1 MESIFASAQ
10 RFQEDLGDD
19 NLTTEHLVLAMAQD
33 QRFGEI
39 MSVAEGL
46 DSDGVKKAI
55 KKSRV
60 LYNRCAKRWR
70 WRWWWCCWGG
80 AGGGAVQQVRLVWE
94 VEVVVVAVVAGVVV
108 LVLVVL
114 AVVGRGEMAR

>member
-1 MESIFASAQ
+1 MPVPPRCCGALACHVLVTASLLLAVVTEGQTCCPAQKLDPKVMESIFASAQ
-10 RFQEDLGDD
+10 RYQEDLGDD

-39 MSVAEGL
+39 LSVAEGL

-60 LYNRCAKRWR
+60 LYNRWV
-70 WRWWWCCWGG
+70 GG
-80 AGGGAVQQVRLVWE
+80 RS
-94 VEVVVVAVVAGVVV
+94 
-108 LVLVVL
+108 
-114 AVVGRGEMAR
+114 RARSSADV